1 MAGNSFK
8 RACVTGGAGFIGS
21 HLTQALL
28 NAGMEVSVLDDLST
42 GLRERI
48 PSGARFTEGSI
59 LDENAV
65 LEAIAGCDI
74 VFHLA
79 ARVAIRS
86 SFHFVVEDAETNLT
100 GTAVMLRCAARCGTI
115 RRFIATSSM
124 AVYADSPTRVP
135 LTEAH
140 PTRPISPYG
149 VSKLACEQLTHLY
162 CAHARIQST
171 VVRLFN
177 TYGPGQSF
185 SPYVGV
191 VTIFFN
197 QLLQGQRPTI
207 FGDGKQ
213 CRDFVHVH
221 DVVQG
226 FLCAMAADGSG
237 QTYNIGSG
245 VPQEVKNIYAL
256 VAQSIGTRLDPVY
269 KEAASGELVY
279 SVADISKAHQE
290 IGFTPRE
297 QLEPSLARVRDEI
310 ARNSTLVGSK
320 SIS

>member
-1 MAGNSFK
+1 MASGRFR

-21 HLTQALL
+21 HLAQALL
-28 NAGMEVSVLDDLST
+28 NVGIEVSILDDLST

-48 PSGARFTEGSI
+48 PSGARYIEGSI
-59 LDENAV
+59 LDEDAV
-65 LEAIAGCDI
+65 LETIAGCDI

-86 SFHFVVEDAETNLT
+86 SFQFAVEDAETNLT
-100 GTAVMLRCAARCGTI
+100 GTAVMLRCAARCGTVGK
-115 RRFIATSSM
+115 FIATSSM
-124 AVYADSPTRVP
+124 AVYADSPARLP
-135 LTEAH
+135 ITEAH
-140 PTRPISPYG
+140 TTRPISPYG

-162 CAHARIQST
+162 CANAGMQST

-177 TYGPGQSF
+177 TYGPGQVF

-213 CRDFVHVH
+213 CRDFVHVN

-226 FLCAMAADGSG
+226 FLCAMAGESSG

-245 VPQEVKNIYAL
+245 VPQEVKNIFEL
-256 VAQSIGTRLDPVY
+256 VAHSIGTRLDPIY
-269 KEAASGELVY
+269 REAASGELLY
-279 SVADISKAHQE
+279 SVADTSKAHQE

-297 QLEPSLARVRDEI
+297 QLGPSLARIRDEI
-310 ARNSTLVGSK
+310 ATQSAFVRV
-320 SIS
+320 